1 MPTLYSGLLIS
12 CRRNFESNASSE
24 IHFALTNELKL
35 NSEDIKAKN
44 TGISG
49 LITVRLNNMDNLHV
63 VDQLKELEK
72 VNSYFIHCLKIK
84 PIMYTIKNDFEDLS
98 EIVKD
103 HLDEINGNYKI
114 EVNKRHS
121 SLRSIEVIKVIADIV
136 KNPVSLDN
144 PDTLVLVEIIGDKL
158 GLSIINPKYIFATN
172 KAIEESSDSTEN
184 WFLT

>member
-72 VNSYFIHCLKIK
+72 VTSYFIHCLKIK

-98 EIVKD
+98 ELVKD

-136 KNPVSLDN
+136 ENPVSLDN

-158 GLSIINPKYIFATN
+158 GLSIINPKYIFSTK
-172 KAIEESSDSTEN
+172 KASEEKSDSTEN